1 MPGWL
6 NALLLIDI
14 DNFKLVN
21 DQYGHTAGDRL
32 LIALSEMIRSVL
44 PRNALA
50 ARLGGDEF
58 VILLNNASSE
68 RIVELGNA
76 LREQFLAMA
85 SQTFPTPEPVT
96 LSIGASLFEQPPASL
111 TALIELGDAAL
122 YESKR
127 GGRNRLRLT
136 GLTTPG

>member
-1 MPGWL
+1 SPECPG
-6 NALLLIDI
+6 ALLLIDI

-32 LIALSEMIRSVL
+32 LIALSEMIRSLL
-44 PRNALA
+44 PRHALT

-58 VILLNNASSE
+58 VILLNDASGE
-68 RIVELGNA
+68 RVVELGNA
-76 LREQFLAMA
+76 LREQFLGMT
-85 SQTFPTPEPVT
+85 SQTFPTPAAVT
-96 LSIGASLFEQPPASL
+96 LSIGANLFEQPPASL
-111 TALIELGDAAL
+111 TALIEQGDAAL

-136 GLTTPG
+136 GLPTPG

>member
-1 MPGWL
+1 MSPERPG
-6 NALLLIDI
+6 ALLLIDI

-85 SQTFPTPEPVT
+85 SQTFPTPAAGHPEHWRQPVRQPARQPD
-96 LSIGASLFEQPPASL
+96 GADRA
-111 TALIELGDAAL
+111 
-122 YESKR
+122 R
-127 GGRNRLRLT
+127 
-136 GLTTPG
+136 